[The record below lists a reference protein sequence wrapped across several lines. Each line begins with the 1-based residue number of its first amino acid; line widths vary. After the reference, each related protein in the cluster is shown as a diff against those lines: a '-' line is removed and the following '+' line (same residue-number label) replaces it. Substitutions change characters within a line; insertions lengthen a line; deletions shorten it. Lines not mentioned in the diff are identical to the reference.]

1 MKKEWLSATLLSIA
15 CLVILNGGF
24 TAIVWG
30 IAKLTPQ
37 KGLAERIKKSD
48 GTYYYANIAQK
59 FTDDK
64 YFWPRPSAVDYN
76 AAGSG
81 GSNKGPS
88 NPEYLKTVSDRIDSF
103 TAHNPGVSKS
113 SIPSELVT
121 ASGSGLDPNISVD
134 AAIVQVPRIAKSR
147 AVAETAVKDLI
158 AKATEH
164 TIAGLGPEKI
174 NVLRLNL
181 ELDEVVIRH
190 TK

>member
-1 MKKEWLSATLLSIA
+1 MKKEWLSATLLTIA

-37 KGLAERIKKSD
+37 HGLAERVKKND

-59 FTDDK
+59 FTDDG

-88 NPEYLKTVSDRIDSF
+88 NPDYLKTVSERIDSF
-103 TAHNPGVSKS
+103 TAHNPGIAKNT
-113 SIPSELVT
+113 IPSELVT
-121 ASGSGLDPNISVD
+121 ASGSGLDPNISIE
-134 AAIVQVPRIAKSR
+134 AATVQITRVARSRSLNEVQVTALVAKQ
-147 AVAETAVKDLI
+147 
-158 AKATEH
+158 TEH
-164 TIAGLGPEKI
+164 TIAGMGPNKI

-181 ELDEVVIRH
+181 ALDGLNNH
-190 TK
+190 Q

>member
-1 MKKEWLSATLLSIA
+1 MKKEWLSATLLTIL

-37 KGLAERIKKSD
+37 HGLAERVAKGD
-48 GTYYYANIAQK
+48 GTHYYANIAQK

-88 NPEYLKTVSDRIDSF
+88 NPDYLKTVLDRIDSF
-103 TAHNPGVSKS
+103 AAHNPGVAKS

-121 ASGSGLDPNISVD
+121 ASGSGLDPNISVE
-134 AAIVQVPRIAKSR
+134 AATAQVPRIAKSR
-147 AVAETAVKDLI
+147 AVAEAAVKDLI
-158 AKATEH
+158 SKSTERA
-164 TIAGLGPEKI
+164 IAGIGPEKI

-181 ELDEVVIRH
+181 QLDRLNH
-190 TK
+190 